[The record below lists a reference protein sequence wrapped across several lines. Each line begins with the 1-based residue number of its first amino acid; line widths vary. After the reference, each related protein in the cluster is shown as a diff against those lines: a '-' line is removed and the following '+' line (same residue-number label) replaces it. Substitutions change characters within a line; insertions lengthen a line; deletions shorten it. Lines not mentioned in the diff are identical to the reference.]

1 MFMGSP
7 AFTDKARRL
16 LMIARQEAISFNHDY
31 MSAEHFLL
39 AITRLRN
46 CMASVILT
54 NFGVDLDDLRD
65 EVVRGLTKG
74 PKRRTYP
81 QEIPLSATAKRV
93 LNVAVE
99 EARKMRSNLVGT
111 EHILLGIVEERNSYP
126 SQVLRNRFGITQ
138 EWVKQEIVRLRDMGK
153 HDDNISSFS
162 HGMEFTHRFTLDEPA
177 QPRRPV
183 RRTHQRSNTRTLD
196 QFSVDLTKLA
206 QEGKLDP
213 VVGREREIERVIHI
227 LSRRKKNNP
236 VLLGEPGVGKTA
248 IVEGLA
254 QRIVR
259 GEVPDS
265 LKGKRIVALDL
276 AGIVAGT
283 KYRGQFEERIK
294 AIINEVTNAP
304 DVILFIDELH
314 TLVGAG
320 AAEGALDA
328 ANILKPALARGQ
340 LQIIGATT
348 VEEYKKHIEHDGALE
363 RRFQPVYVEPPTVEE
378 TIEILKHLKPKYEE
392 FHHVRY
398 SDGALEAAAKLSDRY
413 ITDRNLP
420 DKAIDLMDEAG
431 AAVKLKER
439 KPEVEEQIAYL
450 ESELQRVRRL
460 KEFSIRRSISAQKQ
474 LEEREKE
481 IERKIREIE
490 EKNRPLVTEE
500 DVAKVVARWTG
511 IPVSQITYDESR
523 RLLHLEE
530 ELRKRVVG
538 QDEAIVALAKA
549 IRRARSGIK
558 DTRRPIG
565 SFLFLGPTG
574 VGKTELAK
582 ALAEFMFGS
591 EKALIRIDMSEY
603 MERHSVSRLIGAP
616 PGYVGYEE
624 GGQLTEAVKRR
635 PYSVVL
641 FDEIE
646 KAHPEVFNVLLQVLE
661 DGILTDGLG
670 RRVSFRNTIV
680 IMTSNIGI
688 RRIKEARRMGFDVG
702 DGEEELSFERV
713 KELLLAEVKRTLP
726 PEFINRL
733 DEIIIFRPLAREDLI
748 KIVDIMLEDLRRR
761 LRERKIT
768 IELTYR
774 LKEFLVAE
782 GYNPEYGARP
792 LRRVIRKHI
801 EEPLSELIIAGEIRE
816 GDSVVVDLD
825 EKTGK
830 PSFRKKREE
839 IATF

>member
-1 MFMGSP
+1 MGSP
-7 AFTDKARRL
+7 SFTDKARRL
-16 LMIARQEAISFNHDY
+16 LMVARQEAMNFNHDY
-31 MSAEHFLL
+31 MSAEHLLL
-39 AITRLRN
+39 AITRIKE
-46 CMASVILT
+46 CMASTILT
-54 NFGVDLDDLRD
+54 NFGVDLNELR
-65 EVVRGLTKG
+65 EEIERGLTKG
-74 PKRRTYP
+74 PKRRTFP

-93 LNVAVE
+93 LNIAVE
-99 EARKMRSNLVGT
+99 EARRMRSNLVGT

-126 SQVLRNRFGITQ
+126 SQVLRNRFGITS
-138 EWVKQEIVRLRDMGK
+138 EWVRQEIVRLREMGR
-153 HDDNISSFS
+153 HDDNISPYSGF
-162 HGMEFTHRFTLDEPA
+162 EFPHRFTLDDTSGA
-177 QPRRPV
+177 SRRRLS
-183 RRTHQRSNTRTLD
+183 RRHQRSTTRTLD

-206 QEGKLDP
+206 REGKLDP

-259 GEVPDS
+259 GEVPES
-265 LKGKRIVALDL
+265 LKNKRIVALDL
-276 AGIVAGT
+276 AGVVAGT

-340 LQIIGATT
+340 IQIIGATT
-348 VEEYKKHIEHDGALE
+348 VDEYKKYIEHDGALE
-363 RRFQPVYVEPPTVEE
+363 RRFQPVYVEPPTVDEA
-378 TIEILKHLKPKYEE
+378 IEILRHLRPRYEDFHRVKYTDE
-392 FHHVRY
+392 
-398 SDGALEAAAKLSDRY
+398 AIEAAVKLSDKY

-431 AAVKLKER
+431 AAVKLREHNSEVQSKINILRGELEKIR
-439 KPEVEEQIAYL
+439 K
-450 ESELQRVRRL
+450 L
-460 KEFSIRRSISAQKQ
+460 KEISTTRQRTTIEHLEQRERLLKEQ
-474 LEEREKE
+474 LRELE
-481 IERKIREIE
+481 LG
-490 EKNRPLVTEE
+490 NRPTVTDE
-500 DVAKVVARWTG
+500 DVARVVARWTG

-538 QDEAIVALAKA
+538 QDEAISALAKA

-591 EKALIRIDMSEY
+591 EKALVRIDMSEY

-641 FDEIE
+641 LDEIE
-646 KAHPEVFNVLLQVLE
+646 KAHPEVLNVLLQVLE

-670 RRVSFRNTIV
+670 RRVSFRNTII
-680 IMTSNIGI
+680 IMTSNIGVKRI
-688 RRIKEARRMGFDVG
+688 REARRMGFDV
-702 DGEEELSFERV
+702 DTSQREYDFSTMRD
-713 KELLLAEVKRTLP
+713 LLMAEIKRTLP

-733 DEIIIFRPLAREDLI
+733 DEIIIFRPLEREDLL
-748 KIVDIMLEDLRRR
+748 KIVEIMLRD
-761 LRERKIT
+761 LRERLGEKHIT
-768 IELTYR
+768 LELTPR
-774 LKEFLVAE
+774 FKEFLVDE

-792 LRRVIRKHI
+792 LRRVIRKYI
-801 EEPLSELIIAGEIRE
+801 EEPLSELLIAGEIKE
-816 GDSVVVDLD
+816 GDEVVADID
-825 EKTGK
+825 
-830 PSFRKKREE
+830 PHKREPVFKPKRE
-839 IATF
+839 LAAL

>member
-1 MFMGSP
+1 MMFMGTP
-7 AFTDKARRL
+7 NFTDKARRL
-16 LMIARQEAISFNHDY
+16 LMVARQEAMNFNHDY
-31 MSAEHFLL
+31 MSAEHMLL
-39 AITRLRN
+39 ATTRLKES
-46 CMASVILT
+46 MAYVILT
-54 NFGVDLDDLRD
+54 NFGVDLDELR
-65 EVVRGLTKG
+65 EELERGLTRG
-74 PKRRTYP
+74 PRRKTFH

-93 LNVAVE
+93 LNIAVD
-99 EARKMRSNLVGT
+99 EARKLGSHQIGT
-111 EHILLGIVEERNSYP
+111 EHILLGLVEEKNSFP
-126 SQVLRNRFGITQ
+126 SQLLRNKYGISP
-138 EWVKQEIVRLRDMGK
+138 EWVRQEIIRLRDMGK
-153 HDDNISSFS
+153 HDDNISPYGGYDFTNPFS
-162 HGMEFTHRFTLDEPA
+162 LGSRVGG
-177 QPRRPV
+177 PRRRPIK
-183 RRTHQRSNTRTLD
+183 TPPKKSNTRTLD

-206 QEGKLDP
+206 REGKLDP

-254 QRIVR
+254 QRIVK
-259 GEVPDS
+259 GDVPDV
-265 LKGKRIVALDL
+265 LKNRRIVALDL

-340 LQIIGATT
+340 IQIIGATT
-348 VEEYKKHIEHDGALE
+348 VDEYKKHIEHDGALE
-363 RRFQPVYVEPPTVEE
+363 RRFQPIYVEPPTVDEA
-378 TIEILKHLKPKYEE
+378 IEILRHLKPRYEE
-392 FHHVRY
+392 FHKVRY
-398 SDGALEAAAKLSDRY
+398 TDEAIEAAVKLSDRY

-431 AAVKLKER
+431 AAVKLQEERNDARDEIELLKE
-439 KPEVEEQIAYL
+439 EL
-450 ESELQRVRRL
+450 EKVRRL
-460 KEFSIRRSISAQKQ
+460 KEFSIRRSIAAREQFERKERELLEKIEQ
-474 LEEREKE
+474 LEEA
-481 IERKIREIE
+481 
-490 EKNRPLVTEE
+490 NRPTVTEE

-511 IPVSQITYDESR
+511 IPVSQITYDESKK
-523 RLLHLEE
+523 LLHLEE

-538 QDEAIVALAKA
+538 QDEAIEALAKA

-591 EKALIRIDMSEY
+591 EKALIRVDMSEY

-641 FDEIE
+641 LDEIE
-646 KAHPEVFNVLLQVLE
+646 KAHPEVLNVLLQVLE

-670 RRVSFRNTIV
+670 RRVSFRNTII
-680 IMTSNIGI
+680 IMTSNIGVK
-688 RRIKEARRMGFDVG
+688 RIKEARRMGFGVDSG
-702 DGEEELSFERV
+702 GSEYSFSSI
-713 KELLLAEVKRTLP
+713 KALLMNEIKRTLP

-733 DEIIIFRPLAREDLI
+733 DEIIIFRPLERMDLLR
-748 KIVDIMLEDLRRR
+748 IVDIMLRDLRRR
-761 LRERKIT
+761 LAEKR
-768 IELTYR
+768 IELELTPHF
-774 LKEFLVAE
+774 KEFLVDK
-782 GYNPEYGARP
+782 GYDPEYGARP
-792 LRRVIRKHI
+792 LRRVIRKYI
-801 EEPLSELIIAGEIRE
+801 EEPLSELLIAGDIRE
-816 GDSVVVDLD
+816 GDTVVANVQD
-825 EKTGK
+825 EEPIFK
-830 PSFRKKREE
+830 PKRPL
-839 IATF
+839 ATL

>member
-7 AFTDKARRL
+7 SFTDKARRL
-16 LMIARQEAISFNHDY
+16 LMIARQEAMSFNHDY

-39 AITRLRN
+39 AITRLKE
-46 CMASVILT
+46 CMASTILT
-54 NFGVDLDDLRD
+54 NFGVDLDELR
-65 EVVRGLTKG
+65 EEITRGLTKG
-74 PKRRTYP
+74 PKRRNYP

-93 LNVAVE
+93 LNIAVD
-99 EARKMRSNLVGT
+99 EARKLGSNLVGT

-126 SQVLRNRFGITQ
+126 SQILRNRFGIAP
-138 EWVKQEIVRLRDMGK
+138 EWVRQEIIRLRDLGR
-153 HDDNISSFS
+153 HDDNISPYGHFDFPSPRITF
-162 HGMEFTHRFTLDEPA
+162 EEPTPRRRV
-177 QPRRPV
+177 PRRP
-183 RRTHQRSNTRTLD
+183 QRSNTRTLD

-206 QEGKLDP
+206 KEGKLDP

-259 GEVPDS
+259 GEVPDA

-294 AIINEVTNAP
+294 SIINEVTNAP

-340 LQIIGATT
+340 IQIIGATT
-348 VEEYKKHIEHDGALE
+348 VDEYKKHIEHDGALE
-363 RRFQPVYVEPPTVEE
+363 RRFQPVYVEPPTVDEA
-378 TIEILKHLKPKYEE
+378 IEILRHLKPRYEE
-392 FHHVRY
+392 FHRVRY
-398 SDGALEAAAKLSDRY
+398 TDEAIEAAVKLSDRY

-431 AAVKLKER
+431 AAVKLR
-439 KPEVEEQIAYL
+439 DRNPEVEEQLTRLKNEL
-450 ESELQRVRRL
+450 EKVRRI
-460 KEFSIRRSISAQKQ
+460 KELSMRRSLSAHEQ
-474 LEEREKE
+474 LELKEKE
-481 IERKIREIE
+481 ILRRIREIE
-490 EKNRPLVTEE
+490 EAHRPVVTEE

-530 ELRKRVVG
+530 ELRRRVVG
-538 QDEAIVALAKA
+538 QDEAIKALAKA

-641 FDEIE
+641 LDEIE
-646 KAHPEVFNVLLQVLE
+646 KAHPEVLNVLLQVLE

-670 RRVSFRNTIV
+670 RRVSFRNTII
-680 IMTSNIGI
+680 IMTSNIGV
-688 RRIKEARRMGFDVG
+688 RRIKEARRMGFEVEG
-702 DGEEELSFERV
+702 GESDLDFSRMRD
-713 KELLLAEVKRTLP
+713 LLMNEIKRTLP

-733 DEIIIFRPLAREDLI
+733 DEIIIFRPLEREDLLQ
-748 KIVDIMLEDLRRR
+748 IVEIMLRDLRQR
-761 LRERKIT
+761 LSEKRIRLV
-768 IELTYR
+768 LTDSFR
-774 LKEFLVAE
+774 EFLVDE

-792 LRRVIRKHI
+792 LRRVIRKYI
-801 EEPLSELIIAGEIRE
+801 EEPLSELLIAGEVKE
-816 GDSVVVDLD
+816 GDTVIADLD
-825 EKTGK
+825 PERREPVFKTN
-830 PSFRKKREE
+830 REL
-839 IATF
+839 AAL

>member
-7 AFTDKARRL
+7 SFTDKARRL
-16 LMIARQEAISFNHDY
+16 LMVARQEAMSFNHDY

-39 AITRLRN
+39 AITRLKDS
-46 CMASVILT
+46 MASTILT
-54 NFGVDLDDLRD
+54 NFGVDLEDLR
-65 EVVRGLTKG
+65 EEIERGLTRG
-74 PKRRTYP
+74 PKRRNYP

-93 LNVAVE
+93 LNIAVD
-99 EARKMRSNLVGT
+99 EARKLGSNLVGT
-111 EHILLGIVEERNSYP
+111 EHILLGIVEERSSYP
-126 SQVLRNRFGITQ
+126 SQVLRNRFGITAD
-138 EWVKQEIVRLRDMGK
+138 WVRQEIIRLRDLGK
-153 HDDNISSFS
+153 HDDNISPYSGFDIPS
-162 HGMEFTHRFTLDEPA
+162 RFTLDEGHTRRRL
-177 QPRRPV
+177 PRRPQKS
-183 RRTHQRSNTRTLD
+183 TTRTLD

-206 QEGKLDP
+206 REGKLDP

-254 QRIVR
+254 QRIVK
-259 GEVPDS
+259 GEVPDV

-340 LQIIGATT
+340 IQIIGATT
-348 VEEYKKHIEHDGALE
+348 VDEYKKHIEHDGALE
-363 RRFQPVYVEPPTVEE
+363 RRFQPVYVEPPTVDEA
-378 TIEILKHLKPKYEE
+378 IEILRHLKPRYED
-392 FHHVRY
+392 FHKVRY
-398 SDGALEAAAKLSDRY
+398 TDEAIEAAVKLSDRY

-431 AAVKLKER
+431 AAVKLREHNPAVAKKIEALR
-439 KPEVEEQIAYL
+439 EEL
-450 ESELQRVRRL
+450 NKVRRL
-460 KEFSIRRSISAQKQ
+460 KEFSLRRSINAREQ
-474 LEEREKE
+474 LEQREKE
-481 IERKIREIE
+481 LLRQIQEIE
-490 EKNRPLVTEE
+490 EQHRPVVTEE

-641 FDEIE
+641 LDEIE
-646 KAHPEVFNVLLQVLE
+646 KAHPEVLNVLLQVLE

-670 RRVSFRNTIV
+670 RRVSFRNTII
-680 IMTSNIGI
+680 IMTSNIGV
-688 RRIKEARRMGFDVG
+688 RRIREARRMGFDV
-702 DGEEELSFERV
+702 DGRETELDFRTM
-713 KELLLAEVKRTLP
+713 KDLLMNEIKRTLP

-733 DEIIIFRPLAREDLI
+733 DEIIIFRPLEKEDLLQ
-748 KIVDIMLEDLRRR
+748 IVDIMLRE
-761 LRERKIT
+761 LRERLSERDIKLL
-768 IELTYR
+768 LTER
-774 LKEFLVAE
+774 FKEFIVEE
-782 GYNPEYGARP
+782 GYDPEYGARP
-792 LRRVIRKHI
+792 LRRVIRKYI
-801 EEPLSELIIAGEIRE
+801 EEPLSELIIAGEVKE
-816 GDSVVVDLD
+816 GDTVVVDLD
-825 EKTGK
+825 PEKGEPVFKTG
-830 PSFRKKREE
+830 REM
-839 IATF
+839 AAL

>member
-7 AFTDKARRL
+7 SFTDKARRL
-16 LMIARQEAISFNHDY
+16 LMIARQEAMSFNHDY

-39 AITRLRN
+39 AITRLRE
-46 CMASVILT
+46 CMASTILT
-54 NFGVDLDDLRD
+54 NFGVDLDELR
-65 EVVRGLTKG
+65 EEITRGLTKG
-74 PKRRTYP
+74 PKRKTYP

-93 LNVAVE
+93 LNIAID
-99 EARKMRSNLVGT
+99 EARKLGSNLVGT

-126 SQVLRNRFGITQ
+126 SQILRNRFGITAD
-138 EWVKQEIVRLRDMGK
+138 WVRQEIIRLRDLGR
-153 HDDNISSFS
+153 HDDNITPYSGF
-162 HGMEFTHRFTLDEPA
+162 EFPSRFTLDEGPSHQRRKLA
-177 QPRRPV
+177 RRP
-183 RRTHQRSNTRTLD
+183 QKSNTRTLD

-206 QEGKLDP
+206 REGKLDP

-259 GEVPDS
+259 GEVPDV

-340 LQIIGATT
+340 IQIIGATT
-348 VEEYKKHIEHDGALE
+348 VDEYKKHIEHDGALE
-363 RRFQPVYVEPPTVEE
+363 RRFQPVYVEPPTVDEA
-378 TIEILKHLKPKYEE
+378 IEILRHLKPRYED
-392 FHHVRY
+392 FHRVRY
-398 SDGALEAAAKLSDRY
+398 TDEAIEAAVKLSDRY

-431 AAVKLKER
+431 AAVKLRER
-439 KPEVEEQIAYL
+439 NPEVEEEISRLREEL
-450 ESELQRVRRL
+450 EKL
-460 KEFSIRRSISAQKQ
+460 KRIREFSLKRSVQAREQ
-474 LEEREKE
+474 LEERERA
-481 IERKIREIE
+481 IMRKIQEIE
-490 EKNRPLVTEE
+490 EANRPVVTEE

-523 RLLHLEE
+523 KLLHLEE
-530 ELRKRVVG
+530 ELKKRVIG
-538 QDEAIVALAKA
+538 QDEAISALARA

-641 FDEIE
+641 LDEIE
-646 KAHPEVFNVLLQVLE
+646 KAHPEVLNVLLQVLE

-670 RRVSFRNTIV
+670 RTVSFRNTII
-680 IMTSNIGI
+680 IMTSNIGV
-688 RRIKEARRMGFDVG
+688 RRLKEARRMGFDIEARETSL
-702 DGEEELSFERV
+702 DFSRIR
-713 KELLLAEVKRTLP
+713 ELLLGEIKRTLP

-733 DEIIIFRPLAREDLI
+733 DEIIIFRPLERKDLLQ
-748 KIVDIMLEDLRRR
+748 IVEIMLRDLRSR
-761 LRERKIT
+761 LSEKNIKLV
-768 IELTYR
+768 LTDR
-774 LKEFLVAE
+774 FREFLVDE
-782 GYNPEYGARP
+782 GYDPEYGARP
-792 LRRVIRKHI
+792 LRRVIRKYI
-801 EEPLSELIIAGEIRE
+801 EEPLSELLIAGEVKE
-816 GDSVVVDLD
+816 GDTVIVDLD
-825 EKTGK
+825 PEKGEPVFRTGK
-830 PSFRKKREE
+830 EL
-839 IATF
+839 AAL

>member
-7 AFTDKARRL
+7 SFTDKARRL
-16 LMIARQEAISFNHDY
+16 LMIARQEAMNFNHDY

-39 AITRLRN
+39 AITRLKD
-46 CMASVILT
+46 CMASTILT
-54 NFGVDLDDLRD
+54 NFGVDLEELRD
-65 EVVRGLTKG
+65 EIERGLTRG
-74 PKRRTYP
+74 PKRRAYA

-93 LNVAVE
+93 LNIAVD
-99 EARKMRSNLVGT
+99 EARKLGSNLVGT

-126 SQVLRNRFGITQ
+126 SQVLRNRFGITAD
-138 EWVKQEIVRLRDMGK
+138 WVRQEIIRLRDLGK
-153 HDDNISSFS
+153 HDDNISPYSGFDIPN
-162 HGMEFTHRFTLDEPA
+162 RFTLDEGPSRRRL
-177 QPRRPV
+177 PRRPQKS
-183 RRTHQRSNTRTLD
+183 TTRTLD

-206 QEGKLDP
+206 REGKLDP

-259 GEVPDS
+259 GEVPDA
-265 LKGKRIVALDL
+265 LKDKRIVALDL

-340 LQIIGATT
+340 IQIIGATT
-348 VEEYKKHIEHDGALE
+348 VDEYKKHIEHDGALE
-363 RRFQPVYVEPPTVEE
+363 RRFQPVYVEPPTVDEA
-378 TIEILKHLKPKYEE
+378 IEILRHLKPRYED
-392 FHHVRY
+392 FHKVRY
-398 SDGALEAAAKLSDRY
+398 TDEAIEAAVKLSDRY

-431 AAVKLKER
+431 AAVKLREHD
-439 KPEVEEQIAYL
+439 PEVTKKVETLKEEL
-450 ESELQRVRRL
+450 NKVRRL
-460 KEFSIRRSISAQKQ
+460 KEFSLRRSINAREQ
-474 LEEREKE
+474 LEQREKD
-481 IERKIREIE
+481 ILRQIQEIE
-490 EKNRPLVTEE
+490 EQHRPVVTEE

-530 ELRKRVVG
+530 ELRRRVVG

-635 PYSVVL
+635 PYAVVL
-641 FDEIE
+641 LDEIE
-646 KAHPEVFNVLLQVLE
+646 KAHPEVLNVLLQVLE

-670 RRVSFRNTIV
+670 RRVSFRNTII

-688 RRIKEARRMGFDVG
+688 RRIKEARRMGFDVEG
-702 DGEEELSFERV
+702 
-713 KELLLAEVKRTLP
+713 KETEFDFRTMKDLLMNEIKRTLP

-733 DEIIIFRPLAREDLI
+733 DEIIIFRPLEKEDLLQIVEIMLGDLRNRLAEKNI
-748 KIVDIMLEDLRRR
+748 KITLTDRF
-761 LRERKIT
+761 REFIV
-768 IELTYR
+768 E
-774 LKEFLVAE
+774 E
-782 GYNPEYGARP
+782 GYDPEYGARP
-792 LRRVIRKHI
+792 LRRVIRKYI
-801 EEPLSELIIAGEIRE
+801 EEPLSELIIAGEVKE

-825 EKTGK
+825 PEKGEPVFRTG
-830 PSFRKKREE
+830 REM
-839 IATF
+839 AAL

>member
-7 AFTDKARRL
+7 SFTDKARRL
-16 LMIARQEAISFNHDY
+16 LMIARQEAMGFNHDY

-39 AITRLRN
+39 AITRLKD
-46 CMASVILT
+46 CMASTILT
-54 NFGVDLDDLRD
+54 NFGVDLEDLRD
-65 EVVRGLTKG
+65 EIARGLTRG

-93 LNVAVE
+93 LNIAVD
-99 EARKMRSNLVGT
+99 EARKLGSNLVGT

-126 SQVLRNRFGITQ
+126 SQVLRNRFGITAD
-138 EWVKQEIVRLRDMGK
+138 WVRQEIIRLRDLGK
-153 HDDNISSFS
+153 HDDNISPYSGFDIPN
-162 HGMEFTHRFTLDEPA
+162 RFTLDEGPTRRKL
-177 QPRRPV
+177 PRRP
-183 RRTHQRSNTRTLD
+183 QKSNTRTLD

-206 QEGKLDP
+206 REGKLDP

-254 QRIVR
+254 QRIVK
-259 GEVPDS
+259 GEVPDA

-340 LQIIGATT
+340 IQIIGATT
-348 VEEYKKHIEHDGALE
+348 VDEYKKNIEHDGALE

-378 TIEILKHLKPKYEE
+378 AIEILRHLKPRYED
-392 FHHVRY
+392 FHRVRY
-398 SDGALEAAAKLSDRY
+398 TDEAIEAAVKLSDRY

-431 AAVKLKER
+431 AAVKLREHD
-439 KPEVEEQIAYL
+439 PEVAQKLELLREEL
-450 ESELQRVRRL
+450 NKVRRL
-460 KEFSIRRSISAQKQ
+460 KEFSLRRSINAREQ
-474 LEEREKE
+474 LEQREQDLL
-481 IERKIREIE
+481 RQIREIE
-490 EKNRPLVTEE
+490 EEHRPVVTEE

-538 QDEAIVALAKA
+538 QDEAIEALAKA

-591 EKALIRIDMSEY
+591 EKALIRVDMSEY

-635 PYSVVL
+635 PYAVVL
-641 FDEIE
+641 LDEIE
-646 KAHPEVFNVLLQVLE
+646 KAHPEVLNVLLQVLE

-670 RRVSFRNTIV
+670 RRVSFRNTII

-688 RRIKEARRMGFDVG
+688 RRIREARRMGFDV
-702 DGEEELSFERV
+702 DG
-713 KELLLAEVKRTLP
+713 KETEFDFRTMKDLLMNEIKRTLP

-733 DEIIIFRPLAREDLI
+733 DEIIIFRPLEKEDLLQ
-748 KIVDIMLEDLRRR
+748 IVEIMLRDLRGR
-761 LRERKIT
+761 LAEKDIKLTLTDRFREFIV
-768 IELTYR
+768 E
-774 LKEFLVAE
+774 E

-792 LRRVIRKHI
+792 LRRVIRKYI
-801 EEPLSELIIAGEIRE
+801 EEPLSELIIAGEVKE

-825 EKTGK
+825 PEKGEPIFRTG
-830 PSFRKKREE
+830 RE
-839 IATF
+839 IAAL